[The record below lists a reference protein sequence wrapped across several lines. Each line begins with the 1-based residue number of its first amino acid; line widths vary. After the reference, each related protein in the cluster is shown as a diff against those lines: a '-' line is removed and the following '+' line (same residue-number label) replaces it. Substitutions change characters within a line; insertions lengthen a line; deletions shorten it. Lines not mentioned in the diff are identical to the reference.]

1 LAALEPR
8 VLATGHGR
16 VRIDEI
22 AQTLQALAGRQ
33 EVPARWRQ
41 GLFAG
46 VDYSA
51 RSRYRPP
58 PQLYQRVQKRLG
70 PFLISLGIGPK
81 QVVVLEVPGRRSGM
95 IRRNAL
101 VMASYD
107 GNDYLVALAGESEW
121 VRNVRA
127 AHGQVVIGRR
137 QRRAARLVEVPPE
150 ERPPILRSYLLRW
163 GRQPNSPAVQQEA
176 RLFFGVS
183 GDPSVED
190 LAAIADFYP
199 VFRITTIG
207 LLNDGHPRR
216 EC

>member
-1 LAALEPR
+1 M
-8 VLATGHGR
+8 
-16 VRIDEI
+16 
-22 AQTLQALAGRQ
+22 
-33 EVPARWRQ
+33 
-41 GLFAG
+41 
-46 VDYSA
+46 
-51 RSRYRPP
+51 
-58 PQLYQRVQKRLG
+58 
-70 PFLISLGIGPK
+70 
-81 QVVVLEVPGRRSGM
+81 LEVPGRRSGM
-95 IRRNAL
+95 IRRNAQ

-137 QRRAARLVEVPPE
+137 QRRVARLVEVPPE

-207 LLNDGHPRR
+207 LLNYRHPRR